1 MTELNPKTSSEDA
14 LYEDS
19 EKASKETDPSSRDFF
34 TLPSEEHLAQIT
46 AALEYHLSDESL
58 THDLFLLKHIKRQP
72 EGYVSLKLL
81 TGYKR
86 VKKLTRNW
94 KVVVVAAKNSKTV
107 QLNTAETRVKRIKP
121 LPIELAADLP
131 SSRSVVAHTIPT
143 EIAKIET
150 LAEVFSSHG
159 SVSSIQIVKYGKT
172 IPPELQAPLM
182 QYLNNPTSICAII
195 EFEDVWGANKAL
207 KAEYE
212 SPMRVVV
219 FSHKRKDK
227 QHSSSTRVMPKP
239 CHNQINK
246 LMAKCNLGTGA
257 GQSSRSEIDNNN
269 NMMHC
274 SDIYVDGIP
283 SLFARSKFS
292 EEYPKA
298 LSAHSHHNDFRFR
311 RSVNPN
317 MDTFIR
323 RSFHQNKKLYSKES
337 LPQGDPNFRY
347 SLRGRDAERAHNI
360 RNANFLEPIPVVDW
374 GSFPSPHNRVII
386 R

>member
-1 MTELNPKTSSEDA
+1 MAELNSKTSPEDA
-14 LYEDS
+14 LSEYS
-19 EKASKETDPSSRDFF
+19 EKVSKETDPSSSDFF
-34 TLPSEEHLAQIT
+34 IMPSEEHLAKIT

-107 QLNTAETRVKRIKP
+107 QLNSAKTRVKRIEP
-121 LPIELAADLP
+121 LPVGLAADLP
-131 SSRSVVAHTIPT
+131 SSRSVIAHTIPT

-150 LAEVFSSHG
+150 LAEIFSSHG

-172 IPPELQAPLM
+172 IPPEFQAPLM
-182 QYLNNPTSICAII
+182 QYLNNPSSICAII

-227 QHSSSTRVMPKP
+227 HANSTRVPKP
-239 CHNQINK
+239 YHHQINR
-246 LMAKCNLGTGA
+246 LMANCHIGTSA
-257 GQSSRSEIDNNN
+257 GESSSSEMDD
-269 NMMHC
+269 MMF
-274 SDIYVDGIP
+274 SSGIYSDGIP

-292 EEYPKA
+292 EGYPKP
-298 LSAHSHHNDFRFR
+298 LSAHSHHNEFCFR
-311 RSVNPN
+311 RSGNPN
-317 MDTFIR
+317 TDTFIR
-323 RSFHQNKKLYSKES
+323 RSFHQDKKQYSKES
-337 LPQGDPNFRY
+337 LPQRDPNFRY
-347 SLRGRDAERAHNI
+347 SLRRRDDERADNI
-360 RNANFLEPIPVVDW
+360 RNANFLEPIPVLDW
-374 GSFPSPHNRVII
+374 GSFPRPRNRVIM